1 MKLSIYMKVRE
12 SYFVLRLGPCGKIGK
27 FVICNHLRVLCGKGP

>member
-1 MKLSIYMKVRE
+1 MKLNIYMKVRE
-12 SYFVLRLGPCGKIGK
+12 SYFVLRLGHCGKIGK